1 MLEVL
6 VCAIKQENEVKR
18 HTTQKRINKNF
29 PIEDD
34 MIVYIDYPKECEKKN
49 KKRKK
54 KLELMSEFNKLS
66 QNMRSR

>member
-34 MIVYIDYPKECEKKN
+34 MIVYTDCPKECEKK

-66 QNMRSR
+66 QNIRSR